1 MTNLPGP
8 ESPALLTTLS
18 EDLIDGGFNGRTSTD
33 ITDRLAVS
41 TDNSLYQV
49 VPEMVIR
56 PDQIEDAAIALRLLN
71 EERYAHL
78 PITVRAGGTGTN
90 GQSLTSAI
98 VLDLGR
104 HLNTIRELNLNES
117 WVEVDAG
124 IILSSLNDQLAK
136 DGFFFAP
143 TTSTA
148 NRCSIGGMIGT
159 DAAGK
164 GSRIYGKTSDHV
176 LALDLLLAT
185 GERVWLEPKQ
195 LKRLANNTAD
205 KLSRN
210 IHSICSSKREL
221 IQKAFPKIN
230 RRLSGYDLDTCISDD
245 DVIDP
250 TRIIC
255 GAEGTLAIV
264 LGARLKITQI
274 PKVKKLVILAYAD
287 FIEAV
292 ASAQTLLPFNPAAI
306 ETVDDVIQEKALK
319 GPLGKLLPKEF
330 HGADENST
338 PPICNFV
345 EFTGDDEK
353 AVLKQAYKLVAHAKK
368 DKGIIAVH
376 LVTEAAD
383 QVAFWNARKAS
394 VGLLADC
401 PPGPQPAAFV
411 EDCVVPPENLAAFL
425 TEFREL
431 LDKQKTS
438 YGMFGHVDVGC
449 IHVRPAINQNKKD
462 VTKQV
467 RNISDEVQRLACKYD
482 GLLWG
487 EHGKGFRGEY
497 LEETVGPEVYKVMRE
512 IKTLFDPK
520 GRLNPGKLASP
531 LDIAEI
537 PITRIDEAPMRS
549 KRNREVSET
558 DRLDSFSDAFR
569 CNGNAQ
575 CLNGT
580 MSATMCP
587 SFKATGD
594 YRYSPKGRADLLREW
609 LRMRSNGDTKL
620 KVFEKELYPV
630 LDACLSCKAC
640 TSSCPVHVDVP
651 ELKSKFL
658 EDYHSRHGRPL
669 RDISFAYLETFSS
682 FISKKPLLANLVMR
696 NPMAKFVSKH
706 LGIVDAPPASSPSVH
721 KRLAKEQAKIWS
733 PAELSH
739 AIKKGLIA
747 APPEDDQAVSPI
759 VLVDG
764 FNIAYDAQALQDIY
778 SGLCRFGFFP
788 FMVYAGASGKA
799 LHVKGFRRAFKKS
812 AQEHTDS
819 IRILSELNLPIVVA
833 ESSYL
838 ATLSKDFPAVGEG
851 KDMPEFSA
859 LHQYL
864 LKHLDHIK
872 GVSFSDKKSKAK
884 FFAHCT
890 EKTSMPDIDAAWK
903 KILNAANIEAVPMQ
917 VGCCGMSGAYGHE
930 VQHQKSS
937 RNLYDLT
944 WKDEIEKT
952 AEGEEILATGFS
964 CRCQIKRFG
973 EKTARHPLGLVYG
986 RD

>member
-1 MTNLPGP
+1 MNTLSG
-8 ESPALLTTLS
+8 PALLSNLA
-18 EDLIDGGFNGRTSTD
+18 EELLDAGFSGKTSTN
-33 ITDRLAVS
+33 ITDRLSVS

-49 VPEMVIR
+49 IPEMLIK
-56 PDQIEDAAIALRLLN
+56 PDSCDDAEIAVKVLN
-71 EERYAHL
+71 KDSYSHL

-104 HLNTIRELNLNES
+104 HLNTIRQLNLNEN
-117 WVEVDAG
+117 WIEVDAG
-124 IILSSLNDQLAK
+124 IILADLNEHLSEHK
-136 DGFFFAP
+136 FFFAP

-176 LALDLLLAT
+176 LALDVLTAS
-185 GERVWLEPKQ
+185 GERIWIEPKQ

-205 KLSRN
+205 KLSRS
-210 IHSICSSKREL
+210 IHSICSSKQDL
-221 IQKAFPKIN
+221 IKKTFPRIN
-230 RRLSGYDLDTCISDD
+230 RRLSGYDLETCIGKDD
-245 DVIDP
+245 TIDP

-264 LGARLKITQI
+264 LGARLKLTPI

-292 ASAQTLLPFNPAAI
+292 ASAQTLLPFSPAAI

-319 GPLGKLLPKEF
+319 GSLGKLLPETF
-330 HGADENST
+330 HSSGKKST
-338 PPICNFV
+338 PPVCNFV
-345 EFTGDDEK
+345 EFTGDDETT
-353 AVLKQAYKLVAHAKK
+353 VLEQAGKLAAYAEK
-368 DKGIIAVH
+368 DKNILAVH
-376 LVTEAAD
+376 LVTDASD
-383 QVAFWNARKAS
+383 QLAFWNARKAS

-431 LDKQKTS
+431 LDNQKTS

-449 IHVRPAINQNKKD
+449 IHVRPAINQNKKE
-462 VTKQV
+462 VTKQI
-467 RNISDEVQRLACKYD
+467 RNISDEVQRLARKYG

-497 LEETVGPEVYKVMRE
+497 LQETVGPDVYHIMRE
-512 IKTLFDPK
+512 IKTLFDPT

-531 LDIAEI
+531 LNISEI

-549 KRNREVSET
+549 RRNRQVPDTE
-558 DRLDSFSDAFR
+558 RLDTFSDAFR

-575 CLNGT
+575 CLNST
-580 MSATMCP
+580 ISAPMCP

-609 LRMRSNGDTKL
+609 LRLRATKDDNL
-620 KVFEKELYPV
+620 KSFEKELYPV

-640 TSSCPVHVDVP
+640 TSSCPVHVDIP

-658 EDYHSRHGRPL
+658 DEYHTRHNRPL
-669 RDISFAYLETFSS
+669 RDISFAHLESFSGI
-682 FISKKPLLANLVMR
+682 ISRKPILANIVMR
-696 NPMAKFVSKH
+696 NPFAKFVTKH
-706 LGIVDAPPASSPSVH
+706 LGIVDPPPASTPSVH
-721 KRLAKEQAKIWS
+721 KLLEKHQARIWS
-733 PAELSH
+733 PSELFD
-739 AIKKGLIA
+739 AIQSGSTT
-747 APPEDDQAVSPI
+747 APPENDRAISPI
-759 VLVDG
+759 ILIDG
-764 FNIAYDAQALQDIY
+764 FNIAYDAQALHDIY
-778 SGLCRFGFFP
+778 NGLCRLGFFP

-799 LHVKGFRRAFKKS
+799 LHVKGFRQSFKTAANKHS
-812 AQEHTDS
+812 ANIKVLTK
-819 IRILSELNLPIVVA
+819 LKLPVTVI

-838 ATLSKDFPAVGEG
+838 ATLNKDYPTVNEG
-851 KDMPEFSA
+851 HDLPVFEPI
-859 LHQYL
+859 HQYL
-864 LKHLDHIK
+864 LKHIDHIK
-872 GVSFSDKKSKAK
+872 SSYIGKGTSKAS

-890 EKTSMPDIDAAWK
+890 EKTSMPDIDSAWK
-903 KILNAANIEAVPMQ
+903 KILSSAGVQATPKQ

-930 VQHQKSS
+930 FQHQTSS
-937 RNLYDLT
+937 RKLYDLS
-944 WKDEIEKT
+944 WKEQIENCSDDEKV
-952 AEGEEILATGFS
+952 LATGFS
-964 CRCQIKRFG
+964 CRCQVKRFG
-973 EKTARHPLGLVYG
+973 NKSARHPLSAIK
-986 RD
+986 

>member
-1 MTNLPGP
+1 MTTLSG
-8 ESPALLTTLS
+8 PALLINLT
-18 EDLIDGGFNGRTSTD
+18 EDLISNGFNGKTSTN
-33 ITDRLAVS
+33 ITDRLSVS

-49 VPEMVIR
+49 IPEMVIK
-56 PDQIEDAAIALRLLN
+56 PDSCEDAEIAVRVLN
-71 EERYAHL
+71 ETTYSHL

-104 HLNTIRELNLNES
+104 HLNTIRQLNLNEN

-124 IILSSLNDQLAK
+124 IILSDLNEHMSQHNL
-136 DGFFFAP
+136 FFAP

-176 LALDLLLAT
+176 LALDILTAS
-185 GERVWLEPKQ
+185 GERIWMEPRQ

-210 IHSICSSKREL
+210 IYSICSPKQN
-221 IQKAFPKIN
+221 IIKKTFPRLN
-230 RRLSGYDLDTCISDD
+230 RRLSGYDLETCIQKDD
-245 DVIDP
+245 TIDP

-264 LGARLKITQI
+264 LGARLKLTPI

-306 ETVDDVIQEKALK
+306 ETVDDVIQEKALQ
-319 GPLGKLLPKEF
+319 GSLGKLLPEAF
-330 HGADENST
+330 HSSDNNSK

-345 EFTGDDEK
+345 EFTGDDE
-353 AVLKQAYKLVAHAKK
+353 AVVIKQAQKLADHAEK
-368 DKGIIAVH
+368 DKNILAVH
-376 LVTEAAD
+376 LVTEASD
-383 QVAFWNARKAS
+383 QLAFWNARKAS

-431 LDKQKTS
+431 LDQQKTS

-449 IHVRPAINQNKKD
+449 IHVRPAINQNKKE
-462 VTKQV
+462 VSRQL
-467 RNISDEVQRLACKYD
+467 RNISDEVQRLALKYG

-497 LEETVGPEVYKVMRE
+497 LQETVGDEVYHVMRQ
-512 IKTLFDPK
+512 IKTLFDPS

-531 LDIAEI
+531 LNIPEI

-549 KRNREVSET
+549 KRNRQVPDN
-558 DRLDSFSDAFR
+558 DRLDTFSDAFR

-575 CLNGT
+575 CLNST
-580 MSATMCP
+580 MSVAMCP

-594 YRYSPKGRADLLREW
+594 YRFSPKGRADLLREW
-609 LRMRSNGDTKL
+609 LRLRSTNDNNL
-620 KVFEKELYPV
+620 KSFEKELYPV

-658 EDYHSRHGRPL
+658 EEYHSRHSRPL
-669 RDISFAYLETFSS
+669 RDRSFAHLESFSDI
-682 FISKKPLLANLVMR
+682 ISKKPTLANMVMR
-696 NPMAKFVSKH
+696 NPIAKFVTKR
-706 LGIVDAPPASSPSVH
+706 LGIIDPPPASTPSIH
-721 KRLAKEQAKIWS
+721 KRLKKYEARLWS
-733 PAELSH
+733 PQELSA
-739 AIKKGLIA
+739 AIQNGDIT
-747 APPEDDQAVSPI
+747 APPDTHKTLSPVI
-759 VLVDG
+759 LIDG
-764 FNIAYDAQALQDIY
+764 FNVAYDAQALHDIY
-778 SGLCRFGFFP
+778 RGLCRLGFFP

-799 LHVKGFRRAFKKS
+799 LHVKGFRKSFKIAANKHS
-812 AQEHTDS
+812 QNIE
-819 IRILSELNLPIVVA
+819 ILKQLNLPVVVI

-838 ATLSKDFPAVGEG
+838 ATLNKDYPAVNEG
-851 KDMPEFSA
+851 TDLPDFQP

-872 GVSFSDKKSKAK
+872 TGYTGKGRVNAS

-890 EKTSMPDIDAAWK
+890 EKTSMPEIDKAWK
-903 KILNAANIEAVPMQ
+903 EILNSAGVKANTKQ

-930 VQHQKSS
+930 AQHQTSS
-937 RNLYDLT
+937 RKLYDLS
-944 WKDEIEKT
+944 WKSQIDNCPEDEK
-952 AEGEEILATGFS
+952 ILATGFS
-964 CRCQIKRFG
+964 CRCQVKRFG
-973 EKTARHPLGLVYG
+973 NRSARHPLSAIK
-986 RD
+986 